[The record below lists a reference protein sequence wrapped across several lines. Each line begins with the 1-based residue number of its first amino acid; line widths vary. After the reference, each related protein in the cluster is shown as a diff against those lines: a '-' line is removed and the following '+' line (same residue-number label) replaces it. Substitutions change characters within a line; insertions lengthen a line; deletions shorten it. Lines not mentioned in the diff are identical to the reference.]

1 MSCKYE
7 LYYGD
12 SEHKEYINTFQSEDE
27 AFDCIVEFLKSK
39 GCEPYYYRW
48 IYHEEYTMIDYGSHY
63 TFYYIYKR

>member
-1 MSCKYE
+1 MANTYD

-12 SEHKEYINTFQSEDE
+12 SINKEYINTFKTEDE

-39 GCEPYYYRW
+39 GYEAGYYRF
-48 IYHEEYTMIDYGSHY
+48 IYHDEYTMIDYGSHY

>member
-1 MSCKYE
+1 MANTYE

-12 SEHKEYINTFQSEDE
+12 SEHKEHIGTFNTEDE

-39 GCEPYYYRW
+39 GCEPYYYRS
-48 IYHEEYTMIDYGSHY
+48 IHCGDVSIIDFGSHY